1 MKYEAVIFDLGSTL
15 INYENH
21 SWDELGRMGC
31 ANAAP
36 LLRDIS
42 NVEISPELLWSD
54 FHDAIDQMFIN
65 HTADLAEID
74 LYEVTSLIL
83 KKLGI
88 NVIDGIA
95 GRFIAAYYQPI
106 AEQCSLLPG
115 AQEILKKIKDVGLK
129 IGLIS
134 NTIFP
139 ADFHRAEMRKF
150 GIHSY
155 FDFTIFSSEFK
166 FRKPKKEIFLRA
178 LNLADSRPETAIFV
192 GDRLVEDIGGPQAVG
207 IKAILKVV
215 EDRDYSA
222 PITPFKTISELSELE
237 KIIFADVGNDVIY
250 RTMNIETKD

>member
-31 ANAAP
+31 AHAAP
-36 LLRDIS
+36 LIKGIS

-65 HTADLAEID
+65 HTADLVEID
-74 LYEVTSLIL
+74 LHEVTTTIL

-88 NVIDGIA
+88 NVIDGFA
-95 GRFIAAYYQPI
+95 GRFIDAYYQPI
-106 AEQCSLLPG
+106 TEQCSLLPG
-115 AQEILKKIKDVGLK
+115 AREILKKIKGADLK

-166 FRKPKKEIFLRA
+166 FRKPKKEIFLKA
-178 LNLADSRPETAIFV
+178 IELAESKPETTIFV
-192 GDRLVEDIGGPQAVG
+192 GDRLVEDIGGPQAAG
-207 IKAILKVV
+207 IKAILKVT
-215 EDRDYSA
+215 EDRD
-222 PITPFKTISELSELE
+222 
-237 KIIFADVGNDVIY
+237 
-250 RTMNIETKD
+250 